1 MTDATRDNSGGH
13 LFHRYF
19 DDIHPGDRL
28 VSRGRTIT
36 ETDIVNW
43 CALTGD
49 WHVLHTDAEHAA
61 QSMFGQRIAPGILIF
76 AIAAGLGVPPD
87 SPRIL
92 ANYGTDRLR
101 FLAPTFI
108 GDTLHLEAEVQQ
120 CDDGKDD
127 RSGVLTL
134 SWNMVNQNGRTVMAS
149 DLKVLMERRPAEGRA

>member
-1 MTDATRDNSGGH
+1 MTDTNTETPGGH
-13 LFHRYF
+13 PLYRYF
-19 DDIHPGDRL
+19 DDIHPGDRI

-61 QSMFGQRIAPGILIF
+61 QSMFGQRIAPGILLF
-76 AIAAGLGVPPD
+76 AIAAGLGIPPD

-108 GDTLHLEAEVQQ
+108 GDTLHLEAEVTQRE
-120 CDDGKDD
+120 DGKDG
-127 RSGVLTL
+127 RSGVITL

-149 DLKVLMERRPAEGRA
+149 DMKVLMARRPEEARA